1 MTLLI
6 NVLVSTSFV
15 IPKMKQICTFQ
26 KKVLHTYIWGNE
38 SYSILQKD
46 ETENQKSIIEI
57 EGTLKQQLKKDYY
70 AEKQNTIKV
79 NETAKK
85 AILGQLKFKKFNTL
99 KYKPEPTVK
108 TINFTEGKEL
118 LEKSPTAA
126 RPNYAKIL
134 KDKKKTNKT
143 NLNNNKTNKNIY
155 EKLRS
160 LSPTIR
166 TRKQGN
172 IRSRNN

>member
-1 MTLLI
+1 M
-6 NVLVSTSFV
+6 
-15 IPKMKQICTFQ
+15 
-26 KKVLHTYIWGNE
+26 
-38 SYSILQKD
+38 
-46 ETENQKSIIEI
+46 
-57 EGTLKQQLKKDYY
+57 
-70 AEKQNTIKV
+70 
-79 NETAKK
+79 
-85 AILGQLKFKKFNTL
+85 GQLKFKKFNTL

-126 RPNYAKIL
+126 RPNYAKIF
-134 KDKKKTNKT
+134 KDKKKPNKT

-172 IRSRNN
+172 IRSRNNSNTNMAKDDEYQQQINELKEEIKLLKQSKNVILKQKVIKIT